1 MQGLFKTCSSL
12 LLIASLVGVLA
23 FGSGATGQ
31 QKDKDKKDD
40 KTAGAV
46 FEVYADKSGE
56 FRFRFHEGD
65 DKLAMS
71 VKGYKTKEEVLKII
85 DTIKKEAA
93 KAKVDDQTKK

>member
-1 MQGLFKTCSSL
+1 MQGLLKTGSSL
-12 LLIASLVGVLA
+12 LLIASLAGMLA

-31 QKDKDKKDD
+31 QKDKDKD
-40 KTAGAV
+40 KAAAGAV

-71 VKGYKTKEEVLKII
+71 VKGYKTKEEVLKLI